1 MISAIINSTK
11 REFARRLL
19 DLVFSAHFIRR
30 RALSRLNRHFGK
42 GELKLVY
49 TMSDHVLQ
57 LDPADDVI
65 TPRVLLRG
73 NWQRDDLQR
82 ALSILKLQLP
92 PSHGRTFVDAGANI
106 GTETIY
112 ALLSG
117 MFDKAVAIEP
127 EPDNFAMLMAN
138 ITANGLKARVHAE
151 MVAVGDKAE
160 TRMLVRSRWNKGG
173 HAFAGVQV
181 KDGSGGLPVSVLT
194 IPTVLARAGIEPS
207 DVGLLWMD
215 VNGAEGEVLRG
226 MGDMLARRI
235 PIVLEHLPDL
245 VDAAAAREVIDL
257 LRPHYLQFLP
267 IEVPGASPRLIGE
280 FDPLRM
286 TGDFLF
292 F

>member
-1 MISAIINSTK
+1 MISEIISSIK

-30 RALSRLNRHFGK
+30 RALSRLNRHFDK

-49 TMSDHVLQ
+49 RMKDHVLQ

-73 NWQRDDLQR
+73 NWQRDDLER
-82 ALSILKLQLP
+82 ALSVLKSQLP

-117 MFDKAVAIEP
+117 MFESAVAIEP
-127 EPDNFAMLMAN
+127 DPDNYAMLVEN
-138 ITANGLKARVHAE
+138 IAANGLKHRVHAE
-151 MVAVGDKAE
+151 MVAVGDKVE
-160 TRMLVRSRWNKGG
+160 TRMLVRSQWNKGG
-173 HAFAGVQV
+173 HAFAGAQV
-181 KDGSGGLPVSVLT
+181 KEAGIGLPVSVVTL
-194 IPTVLARAGIEPS
+194 PDVLERAGIKSS

-215 VNGAEGEVLRG
+215 VNGAEGAVLRG
-226 MGDMLARRI
+226 MGDMLAMRI
-235 PIVLEHLPDL
+235 PVVLEHLPEL

-257 LRPHYLQFLP
+257 LRRHYRHFLP
-267 IEVPGASPRLIGE
+267 IEVPGALTRPIAE
-280 FDPLRM
+280 FDPLGM